1 MYSVWPRYSRQV
13 YRNAVSVLTELGAAD
28 GRRSENVLFVRR
40 GGTVE
45 SDRSVGRIRS
55 DPVVLAPCTKL
66 DFGRLV
72 FHDDRRFELR
82 ALIK

>member
-45 SDRSVGRIRS
+45 SDKKQK
-55 DPVVLAPCTKL
+55 LAPCTKL